1 MLATLKTGPL
11 RCPHCDNCRYRP
23 RDTPVLSCSLCQCSF
38 VPPASPQG
46 PFAFAASAA
55 SPDFK
60 IPQLPALTT
69 VGVLL
74 PPVVPTARH
83 QLGTFRLMTIV
94 LNHSLGQMMVL
105 IRNESGLAPFR
116 LVTSLVFSL
125 IQQQLR
131 LRRKTTMKTLHGAHL
146 MKHTAFWSRSIQTY
160 STSLKRAYGMI
171 IR

>member
-1 MLATLKTGPL
+1 MTGPW
-11 RCPHCDNCRYRP
+11 RCSHYDNCRYRP

-46 PFAFAASAA
+46 PFAFE
-55 SPDFK
+55 
-60 IPQLPALTT
+60 LPTHK
-69 VGVLL
+69 
-74 PPVVPTARH
+74 PVVPTARH
-83 QLGTFRLMTIV
+83 QFGAIHLMMIAP
-94 LNHSLGQMMVL
+94 NHSLCQMMVL
-105 IRNESGLAPFR
+105 VRNESDLAPFR